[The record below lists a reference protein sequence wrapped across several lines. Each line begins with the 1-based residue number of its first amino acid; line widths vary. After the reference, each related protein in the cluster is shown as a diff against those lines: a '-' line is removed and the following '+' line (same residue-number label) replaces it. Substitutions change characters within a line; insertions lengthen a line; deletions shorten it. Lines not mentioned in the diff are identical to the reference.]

1 MSLTIDEQFLPL
13 KTRTSFIT
21 YMPGKL
27 DKYGL
32 KFWVMTEVESKYIIN
47 ILPYLGAQEKER
59 RNGKPLVEDV
69 VLRLVEPIRGYGY
82 NICVDNFFASLS
94 LARMLKSVNIT
105 MVGTMRKNR
114 RELSSEMTA
123 PNLPLHESTFY
134 WQSEAAAMFVKY
146 QCQPKKCVGLLR
158 TMHRAVSCTSD
169 EKRKPTVI
177 TYYNANKVGVDIF
190 DQMSRK
196 LSVHSGSR
204 RWPVAVWANILDIAG
219 INSWIL
225 YRKATNST
233 ISRRSFLLELIDE
246 LRKVSPHSS
255 SQPSPCV
262 PTDIVQQ
269 PVLDNGYSPVAKRR
283 KCQQRGCRNCTY
295 NRCRACGKMA
305 CRKCSSEEKIVT
317 VICLSCC
324 SA

>member
-1 MSLTIDEQFLPL
+1 MSLTIDEQLLPL

-21 YMPGKL
+21 YMPGKP

-32 KFWVMTEVESKYIIN
+32 KFWIMTEVESKYIIN

-59 RNGKPLVEDV
+59 RNGKSLAEDV

-146 QCQPKKCVGLLR
+146 QCKPKKCVGLLC
-158 TMHRAVSCTSD
+158 TMHRAVFCTSD

-177 TYYNANKVGVDIF
+177 TYYNANKELASIF
-190 DQMSRK
+190 SIRCHAS
-196 LSVHSGSR
+196 LC
-204 RWPVAVWANILDIAG
+204 AF
-219 INSWIL
+219 
-225 YRKATNST
+225 
-233 ISRRSFLLELIDE
+233 SF
-246 LRKVSPHSS
+246 
-255 SQPSPCV
+255 
-262 PTDIVQQ
+262 
-269 PVLDNGYSPVAKRR
+269 SPVASCRMGEYLGH
-283 KCQQRGCRNCTY
+283 CWHQQLDFIQKSHQFY
-295 NRCRACGKMA
+295 YF
-305 CRKCSSEEKIVT
+305 SQ
-317 VICLSCC
+317 VISFGTD
-324 SA
+324 

>member
-1 MSLTIDEQFLPL
+1 M
-13 KTRTSFIT
+13 
-21 YMPGKL
+21 
-27 DKYGL
+27 
-32 KFWVMTEVESKYIIN
+32 
-47 ILPYLGAQEKER
+47 KE
-59 RNGKPLVEDV
+59 EME
-69 VLRLVEPIRGYGY
+69 VEPIRGYGY

-146 QCQPKKCVGLLR
+146 QCKPKKCVGLLS

-177 TYYNANKVGVDIF
+177 TYYNANKELASIF
-190 DQMSRK
+190 SIRCHAS
-196 LSVHSGSR
+196 LCAFSFS
-204 RWPVAVWANILDIAG
+204 PVASCRMGEHLGHWHQQLVFIQ
-219 INSWIL
+219 
-225 YRKATNST
+225 YTT

-246 LRKVSPHSS
+246 LRKVSPYSS

-269 PVLDNGYSPVAKRR
+269 PVLDSGYSPVAKRR
-283 KCQQRGCRNCTY
+283 KCQQQGYRNCTY

-305 CRKCSSEEKIVT
+305 CGKCSSEEKIVT